1 MLEVLL
7 YIVALHFLCGAIA
20 SGYYVYL
27 CRKDKEKISG
37 RLIRI
42 LITQGYFALAVFI
55 VIDIMVRQEERRN
68 NKNEKDYENYYE

>member
-7 YIVALHFLCGAIA
+7 YIVVLHFLCGAIA
-20 SGYYVYL
+20 SGYYTYL
-27 CRKDKEKISG
+27 CLKDKEKISG

-42 LITQGYFALAVFI
+42 LITQGYFALAVVI
-55 VIDIMVRQEERRN
+55 VISLMVRQEERRN